1 MTSIRS
7 RGLFVAGLCV
17 AFCIASFSSHAAET
31 LPGAVSDLIRELG
44 ELRDVCW
51 GLMDE
56 AKKAHTNDPTA
67 LAPLNAKYI
76 EARAAANSLIEQLQ
90 LETVAR
96 TKMDVRRYERTVG
109 RTRDLCRSLTNQWE
123 NLMFPPPAK
132 TRGATATVPPP
143 KPTVN
148 LPSESIELAGKAVGL
163 ADGLLSM
170 VAKNSKSFRDLDAQ
184 QRTEV
189 QKLLEE
195 RKWKPL
201 ETSSAHRAPD
211 PAPAASSTN
220 SPVSK

>member
-1 MTSIRS
+1 MTTIRLRS
-7 RGLFVAGLCV
+7 LSVAGLCLALCV
-17 AFCIASFSSHAAET
+17 ASFSSRAAET

-56 AKKAHTNDPTA
+56 AKKVHGSNPAA
-67 LAPLNAKYI
+67 MAPLNAKYI

-109 RTRDLCRSLTNQWE
+109 RTRDLCRSLTNQWQS
-123 NLMFPPPAK
+123 LMFQPVK
-132 TRGATATVPPP
+132 TRGAAPVASTPNPAVTI
-143 KPTVN
+143 PTQT
-148 LPSESIELAGKAVGL
+148 IELAGKAVGL

-170 VAKNSKSFRDLDAQ
+170 VAKNSKSFRELDAQ

-201 ETSSAHRAPD
+201 ESTSHPS
-211 PAPAASSTN
+211 PAPPAISSTN
-220 SPVSK
+220 LPPTK